1 MKIKASFLAL
11 VALAGCAAI
20 PKPIAPPTASPF
32 TIAALGIHRAE
43 MIAALERYEQAGVFP
58 IDPKTSYPVS
68 EFRDGRGVRCPM
80 AELIYQSGHGDLVDA
95 VVRTNNKLRLAD
107 VHSGALYD
115 WMLDSGLTVQEIAM
129 VQGALELDI
138 NELMSPQVMNAA
150 FNGRIRGRLEVA
162 VQALRAATP
171 YSLGEAAARLPHGA
185 LVAAR

>member
-1 MKIKASFLAL
+1 MTIKASCLAL
-11 VALAGCAAI
+11 LALTGCAAI
-20 PKPIAPPTASPF
+20 PKPVAPATASPF
-32 TIAALGIHRAE
+32 TIATLGIHRAE

-58 IDPKTSYPVS
+58 IDPKTAYPVS
-68 EFRDGRGVRCPM
+68 EFRDERGVRCPM

-115 WMLDSGLTVQEIAM
+115 WMLDSGLTVQEVAM
-129 VQGALELDI
+129 VQGELELDI
-138 NELMSPQVMNAA
+138 NQMIPQQVALAA
-150 FNGRIRGRLEVA
+150 INGRIRGRLEVA

-171 YSLGEAAARLPHGA
+171 YSLVEAAARLPHGA